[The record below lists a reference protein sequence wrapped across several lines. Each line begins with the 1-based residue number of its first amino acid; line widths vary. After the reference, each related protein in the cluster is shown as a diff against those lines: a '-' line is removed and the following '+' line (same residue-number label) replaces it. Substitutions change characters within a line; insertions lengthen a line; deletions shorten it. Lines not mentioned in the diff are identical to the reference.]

1 VLRSYDT
8 FREIQHDLQRGA
20 ISSLDLVK
28 HYLSNINKKAHLN
41 TFLSVY
47 EEEALQRASEVDQKI
62 KAGNAGRLAGLVVSL
77 KDVLSYANHPLQA
90 SSKIL
95 NGFTAQFNATAV
107 QRLLDEDAII
117 IGRTNCDE
125 FGMGS
130 SNENS
135 AFGPVLND
143 IDNSRVP
150 GGSSGGSAVSVQA
163 DMCRISLGSDTG
175 GSVRQPAAF
184 CGLVGIKPTYSRIS
198 RFGLAAYAS
207 SFDCIGI
214 FGNCVEDVALV
225 LEVIAGP
232 DEQDST
238 VSRNAVPAYCAE
250 LAEPTTK
257 KFKVAYILE
266 TLESSGIQKEIK
278 STISSTLEK
287 IKTAGHT
294 VEAID
299 FPWIEYLLPTYYIL
313 ATAEASS
320 NLSRYDG
327 VRYGHRSE
335 KTTDLQ
341 SLYKKTRSE
350 GFGKEVQKR
359 ILLGTFA
366 LSSNYYDAYYTK
378 AQKVR
383 RIIRERTKELFQQY
397 DFIVMPTTPTTA
409 YKLGEKITS
418 PIQRFL
424 TDIYSVQANVAGVP
438 GISLPCGMDDNGLPI
453 GIQVIA
459 DDFEESK
466 LFQFSEMMMNLN

>member
-1 VLRSYDT
+1 MLRSYDT
-8 FREIQHDLQRGA
+8 FREIQHDLQRGV
-20 ISSLDLVK
+20 ITTLDLVK

-41 TFLSVY
+41 AFLSVY
-47 EEEALQRASEVDQKI
+47 AEEALHRASEVDKKI
-62 KAGNAGRLAGLVVSL
+62 KLGKAGRLAGLVVSL
-77 KDVLSYANHPLQA
+77 KDVISYEDHPLQA

-143 IDNSRVP
+143 LDNTRVP

-163 DMCRISLGSDTG
+163 DMCRIALGSDTG

-214 FGNCVEDVALV
+214 FGTCVEDVAFV
-225 LEVIAGP
+225 LEVIAGS
-232 DEQDST
+232 DEYDST
-238 VSRNAVPAYCAE
+238 VSRSLVPAYTAE
-250 LAEPTTK
+250 LSESTTR
-257 KFKVAYILE
+257 KFKVAYIRD
-266 TLESSGIQKEIK
+266 TLESTGIQREIK
-278 STISSTLEK
+278 AAISTTLEN
-287 IKTAGHT
+287 IKSAGHI

-299 FPWIEYLLPTYYIL
+299 FPLLEYLLPTYYIL

-327 VRYGHRSE
+327 VRYGYRNE
-335 KTTDLQ
+335 NATDLQ
-341 SLYKKTRSE
+341 SLYKKTRSQ

-383 RIIRERTKELFQQY
+383 RIIREKTKKLFQEY

-438 GISLPCGMDDNGLPI
+438 GISLPCGTDDNGLPI

>member
-1 VLRSYDT
+1 MRSYDT

-20 ISSLDLVK
+20 ITTLDLVK
-28 HYLSNINKKAHLN
+28 HYLGNINKKAHLN

-47 EEEALQRASEVDQKI
+47 EEEALQRASEVDHKI
-62 KAGNAGRLAGLVVSL
+62 KLGNAGRLAGLVVSL
-77 KDVLSYANHPLQA
+77 KDVLSYENHPLQA

-95 NGFTAQFNATAV
+95 NGFIAQFNATAV

-143 IDNSRVP
+143 LDNTRVP

-163 DMCRISLGSDTG
+163 DMCRIALGSDTG

-198 RFGLAAYAS
+198 RYGLAAYAS

-214 FGNCVEDVALV
+214 FGTCVEDVALV

-232 DEQDST
+232 DEHDST
-238 VSRNAVPAYCAE
+238 VSRSKVPPYSAQ
-250 LAEPTTK
+250 LSEPTSR
-257 KFKVAYILE
+257 KFKVAYIRD
-266 TLESSGIQKEIK
+266 TLESSGIQREIK
-278 STISSTLEK
+278 AKISTTLEN
-287 IKTAGHT
+287 IKSAGHT

-299 FPWIEYLLPTYYIL
+299 FPWIQYLLPTYYIL

-327 VRYGHRSE
+327 VRYGYRSE
-335 KTTDLQ
+335 NATDLQ

-383 RIIRERTKELFQQY
+383 RIIREKTKELFQEY

-438 GISLPCGMDDNGLPI
+438 GISLPCGTDDNGLPI